1 MPFGVT
7 ESVYFYFYGLY
18 VDFFSFFFL
27 YGPRIQLPSLD
38 EIEEFKK
45 IAAVDMYLS
54 LQNYWFVVNG
64 HILLLQ

>member
-1 MPFGVT
+1 MACMLTSSQFV
-7 ESVYFYFYGLY
+7 L
-18 VDFFSFFFL
+18 D
-27 YGPRIQLPSLD
+27 GPRIQLPSLD